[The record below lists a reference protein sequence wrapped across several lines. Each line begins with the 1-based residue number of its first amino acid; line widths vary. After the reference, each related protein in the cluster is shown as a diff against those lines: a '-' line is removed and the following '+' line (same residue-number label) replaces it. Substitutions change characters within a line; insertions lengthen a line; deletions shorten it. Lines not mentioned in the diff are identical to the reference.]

1 MNDVYHVLDDVSFYV
16 GSFFRDDTFVGVIE
30 LSIHLE
36 RACYGFRIDDF
47 YLLCKTT

>member
-30 LSIHLE
+30 LSIHLK
-36 RACYGFRIDDF
+36 RACKLSKLTKLSI
-47 YLLCKTT
+47 CS